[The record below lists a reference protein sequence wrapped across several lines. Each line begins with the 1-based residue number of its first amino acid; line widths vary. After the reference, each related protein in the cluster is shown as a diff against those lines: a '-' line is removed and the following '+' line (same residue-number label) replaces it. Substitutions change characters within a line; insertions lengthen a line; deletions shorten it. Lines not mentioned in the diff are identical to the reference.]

1 MKRITFL
8 LALLAISFFSFAQT
22 VENIQVEQDGDK
34 LNIHYRIGG
43 STSEQMYFVTL
54 TCKIDGGPVFE
65 PKSVIG
71 DVGSNIRGGKSFNT
85 IVWNVFEDV
94 EEIGNVEF
102 FVKVDLVKDETQQP
116 AVSRPAD
123 SPNYTAGPAAKSN
136 MPSSGLKERHFFL
149 AYSGTIGRPYGAKI
163 GYVRNWGV
171 YGALRIGADYYYYYP
186 WEEYDVGVEMVAGIA
201 KKVAQRNNFRTY
213 MYGGIGYGGMS
224 YGYYDVTNSFNDYT
238 LNDYYATFDIGAMGV
253 IGRFY
258 FDLGLTLNSYYL
270 GDLIFGIG
278 LVF

>member
-1 MKRITFL
+1 MKRFTLFL
-8 LALLAISFFSFAQT
+8 VLISISLLSFSQT
-22 VENIQVEQDGDK
+22 VENIRVEQDGDK

-43 STSEQMYFVTL
+43 STSEQLYFVTL

-94 EEIGNVEF
+94 EEVGNVEF
-102 FVKVDLVKDETQQP
+102 FVKVDLISDESAPQKTATALTSKKEDVKSG
-116 AVSRPAD
+116 A
-123 SPNYTAGPAAKSN
+123 NN
-136 MPSSGLKERHFFL
+136 MQSSTFKERSFFL

-186 WEEYDVGVEMVAGIA
+186 WEEYDVGVELVAGIA
-201 KKVAQRNNFRTY
+201 KKVAQKNNFRTY
-213 MYGGIGYGGMS
+213 VYGGFGYGGVS
-224 YGYYDVTNSFNDYT
+224 YAYYDLTNSFNDYT
-238 LNDYYATFDIGAMGV
+238 ITDSYATFDIGAMGV

-258 FDLGLTLNSYYL
+258 FDLGLTLNSYYYA
-270 GDLIFGIG
+270 DLIFGIG